1 MGSSVEQSNYG
12 IVLVTAP
19 SQEAAQA
26 IAGTLIEEQLAAC
39 VSIFPVQSIYR
50 WQGEIQQEAEWQ
62 LVIKTDLARF
72 ENLSAK
78 IQEIHSY
85 EVPEIIA
92 LPITAGSEA
101 YLAWLGSVIK
111 A

>member
-1 MGSSVEQSNYG
+1 MGAIDQPSYG
-12 IVLVTAP
+12 VVWVTAS
-19 SQEAAQA
+19 SQDEAQA
-26 IAGTLIEEQLAAC
+26 IATILIEEQLAAC
-39 VSIFPVQSIYR
+39 VNIFPVQSIYR
-50 WQGEIQQEAEWQ
+50 WQGEIQREPEWQ

-72 ENLSAK
+72 EILSAK
-78 IQEIHSY
+78 IQAIHSY

-101 YLAWLGSVIK
+101 YLAWLGASIT

>member
-1 MGSSVEQSNYG
+1 MSSVNQPNYG

-19 SQEAAQA
+19 SQDEAQA
-26 IAGTLIEEQLAAC
+26 IAATLIEEQLAAC

-50 WQGEIQQEAEWQ
+50 WQGEIQQEPEWQ
-62 LVIKTDLARF
+62 LMIKTDLTRF
-72 ENLSAK
+72 DVLSARV
-78 IQEIHSY
+78 QAIHSY

-92 LPITAGSEA
+92 LPITAGSQS
-101 YLAWLGSVIK
+101 YLTWLGSVIT